1 MSAIVRVVLNIP
13 HEGAFD
19 YTSEKAIA
27 KGARVIVPFGP
38 RKAVGIVIANLQ
50 ESPVQHLKA
59 IEQVLG
65 PEPVLDENILDL
77 AIFAS
82 QYYHYPLGKVLFAI
96 LPPALRSKKALP
108 SVTLP
113 QQKSSPS
120 TEYPLNLEQQQ
131 AVFAILEQTPKKAVL
146 LHGVTASGKTEVYFS
161 VIESLLQKGKQALIL
176 VPEIMLTPQL
186 LWRVQKRFPLALTV
200 LLHSALGQKERSNAW
215 LLAASGKADIVVG
228 TRLAVFTPM
237 PRLGIVVVDEEQD
250 SSYKQEGSFRYSAR
264 DMAIVRAK
272 KLAIPI
278 ILSSAT
284 PSLESYYRAQ
294 KGHYH
299 YVALHER
306 AQGQPMP
313 TVHLID
319 LKKEKI
325 HEGLSPTLITA
336 IRHNLEK
343 GEQSLLYI
351 NRRGYAP
358 VLYCPSCGW
367 VKGCPNC
374 STKMVWHTTERTM
387 LCHFCG
393 HHEAIPK
400 YCEQC
405 GAITLTPLGSG
416 TERIYSA
423 LCQLFPKARVAR
435 IDRDSSKGTKAQ
447 AIFTSILHGEIDIV
461 VGTRLVGKGHDF
473 ANLSLVGIV
482 FADAAFFSTDFRAGE
497 NLFAELLQV
506 AGRAGRRK
514 QAGSV
519 WVQTHFPDHPLF
531 EAVKRSDYVS
541 FAETL
546 LQERQQAHLPPFSF
560 LALLRAIA
568 PSEEVLFDFLHAA
581 KAQAPS
587 VAQVEIFD
595 PAFSHPKKRQ
605 NRYYGQLL
613 LRSSSW
619 KSRND
624 FMQRWL
630 PVLHALEKK
639 GVHCALDID
648 PLNL

>member
-1 MSAIVRVVLNIP
+1 
-13 HEGAFD
+13 
-19 YTSEKAIA
+19 
-27 KGARVIVPFGP
+27 
-38 RKAVGIVIANLQ
+38 
-50 ESPVQHLKA
+50 
-59 IEQVLG
+59 
-65 PEPVLDENILDL
+65 
-77 AIFAS
+77 
-82 QYYHYPLGKVLFAI
+82 
-96 LPPALRSKKALP
+96 
-108 SVTLP
+108 
-113 QQKSSPS
+113 
-120 TEYPLNLEQQQ
+120 
-131 AVFAILEQTPKKAVL
+131 VL

-358 VLYCPSCGW
+358 VLYCPSCSW

-387 LCHFCG
+387 LCHFV
-393 HHEAIPK
+393 AIMKPSPSI
-400 YCEQC
+400 
-405 GAITLTPLGSG
+405 ASN
-416 TERIYSA
+416 A
-423 LCQLFPKARVAR
+423 
-435 IDRDSSKGTKAQ
+435 AQ
-447 AIFTSILHGEIDIV
+447 
-461 VGTRLVGKGHDF
+461 
-473 ANLSLVGIV
+473 
-482 FADAAFFSTDFRAGE
+482 
-497 NLFAELLQV
+497 
-506 AGRAGRRK
+506 
-514 QAGSV
+514 
-519 WVQTHFPDHPLF
+519 
-531 EAVKRSDYVS
+531 
-541 FAETL
+541 
-546 LQERQQAHLPPFSF
+546 
-560 LALLRAIA
+560 
-568 PSEEVLFDFLHAA
+568 
-581 KAQAPS
+581 
-587 VAQVEIFD
+587 
-595 PAFSHPKKRQ
+595 
-605 NRYYGQLL
+605 
-613 LRSSSW
+613 
-619 KSRND
+619 SR
-624 FMQRWL
+624 
-630 PVLHALEKK
+630 
-639 GVHCALDID
+639 
-648 PLNL
+648 